1 MKSFHITIVILAVLL
16 TTLLGARGQSNNAL
30 SIYEGQ
36 YINSI
41 TFRIRGLPDEA
52 LAAQNL
58 KQKIEAAF
66 RLYPQT
72 QYNSFMADYYVG
84 QISILPFVES
94 VILEIENSS
103 QGGINLMVVAKLRA
117 TDVEGPKRESLF
129 TSVKSF
135 PLLYNSQRTYLTLKA
150 AASEMI
156 YSNSNAWFSRPETL
170 TQGNPL
176 AHHPVGLGYT
186 AWVEGFASVGIY
198 GITNIIPRANF
209 HIYGGFNY
217 LASFS
222 TGTELFTDKS
232 RFYGD
237 WEQAYLGFIGGGR
250 TSSGHVYRYNALYGR
265 KQFILGDGFILINT
279 SMNGDNRAA
288 LQLNP
293 RWAAKKVFQASF
305 MWDRLF
311 IQVFNLQANELPT
324 LSSETVISGLNV
336 ELGNKDRLLVGASF
350 LHVPSSRF
358 KYYLADG
365 TTRSR
370 QGLQLYN
377 IRVFKNAPLTGSGFF
392 FKTEVAWQ
400 RNSNF
405 NMSAWAFYG
414 ELGWNFQQRLSLSYR
429 FAYFGGDNPKSDS
442 YNRWDALYTG
452 GNGEQWVQGSN
463 MYKIVQNSNEMSHRL
478 QLIYNPVRR
487 LQLVGQVWL
496 FYAPQTNNIGGNP
509 ALTELSS
516 KFYGAELNL
525 TLKYF
530 HSRHWYFHLNTAYTL
545 PGGAIRN
552 NVPGAHNWFCLSAF
566 ARYSF

>member
-1 MKSFHITIVILAVLL
+1 MKSFHITIVTLAVLL

-103 QGGINLMVVAKLRA
+103 QGGINLVVVAKLRA
-117 TDVEGPKRESLF
+117 TAVEGPKRESLF

-176 AHHPVGLGYT
+176 AHHPVGQGYT

-250 TSSGHVYRYNALYGR
+250 T
-265 KQFILGDGFILINT
+265 
-279 SMNGDNRAA
+279 
-288 LQLNP
+288 
-293 RWAAKKVFQASF
+293 
-305 MWDRLF
+305 
-311 IQVFNLQANELPT
+311 
-324 LSSETVISGLNV
+324 
-336 ELGNKDRLLVGASF
+336 
-350 LHVPSSRF
+350 
-358 KYYLADG
+358 
-365 TTRSR
+365 
-370 QGLQLYN
+370 
-377 IRVFKNAPLTGSGFF
+377 
-392 FKTEVAWQ
+392 
-400 RNSNF
+400 
-405 NMSAWAFYG
+405 
-414 ELGWNFQQRLSLSYR
+414 
-429 FAYFGGDNPKSDS
+429 
-442 YNRWDALYTG
+442 
-452 GNGEQWVQGSN
+452 
-463 MYKIVQNSNEMSHRL
+463 
-478 QLIYNPVRR
+478 
-487 LQLVGQVWL
+487 
-496 FYAPQTNNIGGNP
+496 
-509 ALTELSS
+509 
-516 KFYGAELNL
+516 
-525 TLKYF
+525 
-530 HSRHWYFHLNTAYTL
+530 
-545 PGGAIRN
+545 
-552 NVPGAHNWFCLSAF
+552 
-566 ARYSF
+566 